1 MTRFVVGDDRS
12 QSTLFPER
20 LDDYLSEDN
29 PVRAID
35 VFVDELDLGGLGFDG
50 VEPEATGRP
59 AYHPA
64 TMLKIYVYGYLNR
77 VHSSRR
83 LERECQRNIEL
94 VWLTGRL
101 MPDFK
106 TIADFRKDNGEAIR
120 RVCREFV
127 VLCRR
132 LELFSEASVAIDGS
146 KFKAVNTRDRNF
158 TQAKMQRRLAQ
169 IDESIAR
176 YLSQLDSAD
185 RQGEAVPEAK
195 ITRLKEKIATLRQ
208 EIQRLNGLNT
218 LMMQTEDKQISLT
231 DPDAR
236 SMATSG
242 HRTRIGISQ
251 RYLLVLGL
259 HHQSVQTVQALYFL
273 TQRRNLLFEPG
284 DLGLRHRFPLA
295 ISAVQL
301 REVAGNALVNLRQP
315 PLHLSLSEV
324 PVPRVDG
331 FKLAAVDRNAR
342 FAEQL
347 KTSAQHHEL
356 TADLAD
362 GFAIV
367 LAEVGYGLEVRHQAA
382 GQPNQLDVALTL
394 PLQAPARLHPIEVS
408 VDVNLQ
414 QRRWMVGWPS
424 CRLRLDAAKAEPRQ
438 IKLIDK
444 DIDRPDRIILGQ
456 IVFQSLWKQRALTA
470 VFANDKARHRILRPN
485 R

>member
-1 MTRFVVGDDRS
+1 MGNNEMMLGIDG
-12 QSTLFPER
+12 TL
-20 LDDYLSEDN
+20 DIVTD
-29 PVRAID
+29 
-35 VFVDELDLGGLGFDG
+35 
-50 VEPEATGRP
+50 
-59 AYHPA
+59 HPA
-64 TMLKIYVYGYLNR
+64 A
-77 VHSSRR
+77 
-83 LERECQRNIEL
+83 
-94 VWLTGRL
+94 
-101 MPDFK
+101 P
-106 TIADFRKDNGEAIR
+106 
-120 RVCREFV
+120 
-127 VLCRR
+127 
-132 LELFSEASVAIDGS
+132 
-146 KFKAVNTRDRNF
+146 
-158 TQAKMQRRLAQ
+158 
-169 IDESIAR
+169 
-176 YLSQLDSAD
+176 
-185 RQGEAVPEAK
+185 
-195 ITRLKEKIATLRQ
+195 ATC
-208 EIQRLNGLNT
+208 
-218 LMMQTEDKQISLT
+218 
-231 DPDAR
+231 
-236 SMATSG
+236 G

-414 QRRWMVGWPS
+414 QRRWMVGWSS

-444 DIDRPDRIILGQ
+444 DIDRPDRIILRQ

-470 VFANDKARHRILRPN
+470 VIANDKARHRIVRQIAEESYHWGTFSHSLGHFRRIPRSHSPN
-485 R
+485 VLANGPSTVKQTQHPGERAEAQTLQTEAGRMALQKA